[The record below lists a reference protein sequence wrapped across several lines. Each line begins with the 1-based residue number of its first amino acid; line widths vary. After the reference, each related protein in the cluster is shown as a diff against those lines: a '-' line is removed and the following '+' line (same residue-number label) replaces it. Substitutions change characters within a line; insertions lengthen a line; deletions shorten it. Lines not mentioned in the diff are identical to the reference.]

1 MQYDARLATIL
12 CCIADGL
19 QVMTLSG
26 GKPREGDG
34 FTLLVLLWTSRMRVG
49 IRALGIHDWTS
60 DVQTAI
66 SLHFGTQR
74 VSRATESDTRP
85 FPIVAQAGKPTAAIL
100 WNRYLLVIRKVG
112 RHSSE
117 QRIT

>member
-60 DVQTAI
+60 DVHTDDC
-66 SLHFGTQR
+66 SLSTFRYSTREPCDR
-74 VSRATESDTRP
+74 V
-85 FPIVAQAGKPTAAIL
+85 
-100 WNRYLLVIRKVG
+100 
-112 RHSSE
+112 
-117 QRIT
+117 